1 MTPRPPPPPP
11 PPPAR
16 ASASTS
22 RSRSRT
28 PPTPNP
34 LFGFGPLKSR
44 RGCKTCKTRRVKC
57 GEEKP
62 SCLRCSSTG
71 RKCEYDAR
79 ANARLGTYSSASAST
94 VVSLLEFDKPRSP
107 GSSSSSPSSGSSSNS
122 VWRERRAFA
131 YYFQHAASFV
141 GGLDADFWSSVVP
154 QVCRIEPAVW
164 DAIIALSAMFETH
177 EDSHSYTTSSSN
189 NNSPSLSLTENR
201 RDALAWYSRAVSA
214 VRLRIERGFGDVF
227 IGLISCVLFICIEAL
242 QGSTEEAIRLYA
254 QGVQLIV
261 ALRAQ
266 IAAGGIPASK
276 ASLLEDTIV
285 PIFVRLAIMALTV
298 SGVSVENLMAETAQL
313 LTGFASLKAA
323 REALVL
329 LTIEVQQFQ
338 GICEE
343 HHAKVQ
349 WTGDIPPGF
358 IAQQAALFS
367 RLRNWHTAFTTLT
380 HTLRPQPK
388 NEPPAA
394 KESSTIALLSAYHE
408 MAYTLTAICISPRKT
423 LTDSYVQNF
432 QNIVDH
438 SRAALDA
445 SARSDGSQ
453 PPFTFDIGVG
463 FPIWFTCLR
472 CADPGIRRQALA
484 LLRRA
489 PLVEGFYGNRTVTVS
504 AEAIMVIEESLA
516 MAINAV
522 RQQRQQQQEEDPGV
536 NAMVDTSRISIFDAN
551 RFAAVGAGAGE
562 GQKTALPTLTAAEIP
577 EEARIKPLVP
587 FRPRDGI
594 PPGLS
599 SEGVERWGRAG
610 DCWFLVFSRL
620 DRDRGW
626 DSVDADGD
634 GIPGIGNG
642 NGVWR
647 EVFDCIPAE
656 MYP

>member
-1 MTPRPPPPPP
+1 MTPSPPLP
-11 PPPAR
+11 
-16 ASASTS
+16 SKSKS

-28 PPTPNP
+28 PPKPNANASGN
-34 LFGFGPLKSR
+34 GFGPLRSR

-62 SCLRCSSTG
+62 TCLRCSSTG
-71 RKCEYDAR
+71 RKCEYEGAKF
-79 ANARLGTYSSASAST
+79 GTYSSAPAST
-94 VVSLLEFDKPRSP
+94 VVSLLEFDKLRSP
-107 GSSSSSPSSGSSSNS
+107 SSSPTSSTLSSNS

-164 DAIIALSAMFETH
+164 DAIIALSAMFENRE
-177 EDSHSYTTSSSN
+177 EDSHTASSPTTTSS
-189 NNSPSLSLTENR
+189 NSPSLSLTENR
-201 RDALAWYSRAVSA
+201 RDALTWYSRSVSA
-214 VRLRIERGFGDVF
+214 VRQRISRGSGDVF

-266 IAAGGIPASK
+266 IAAGAIPASK

-298 SGVSVENLMAETAQL
+298 SGISVENLMAETAQL

-329 LTIEVQQFQ
+329 LTIDIQQFQ
-338 GICEE
+338 GVCEE
-343 HHAKVQ
+343 HHTKVAY
-349 WTGDIPPGF
+349 TGDIPPDF
-358 IAQQAALFS
+358 ITHQTALFL
-367 RLRNWHTAFTTLT
+367 RLRDWHTAFATLT
-380 HTLRPQPK
+380 NTLRLKSETPPPK
-388 NEPPAA
+388 ET
-394 KESSTIALLSAYHE
+394 STIALLTAYHE
-408 MAYTLTAICISPRKT
+408 MAYTITAICISPRKT
-423 LTDSYVQNF
+423 LTDKYLSNF
-432 QNIVDH
+432 QNIVDN
-438 SRAALDA
+438 SRLALDA

-472 CADPGIRRQALA
+472 CADRGIRRQALA

-489 PLVEGFYGNRTVTVS
+489 PQVEGFYGNSTITVS

-516 MAINAV
+516 VAITALRDQHAGEV
-522 RQQRQQQQEEDPGV
+522 
-536 NAMVDTSRISIFDAN
+536 VDTSRISIFNAN
-551 RFAAVGAGAGE
+551 RFTVASE
-562 GQKTALPTLTAAEIP
+562 SQETALPTLTVAGIP

-594 PPGLS
+594 PPGLTR
-599 SEGVERWGRAG
+599 EDVGRWGRPG
-610 DCWFLVFSRL
+610 DAWFLLFSRL
-620 DRDRGW
+620 DRDRGR
-626 DSVDADGD
+626 DQDGHSADGD
-634 GIPGIGNG
+634 ANG
-642 NGVWR
+642 AWR

>member
-1 MTPRPPPPPP
+1 MTPSPPLP
-11 PPPAR
+11 
-16 ASASTS
+16 SKS

-28 PPTPNP
+28 PPNPNAT
-34 LFGFGPLKSR
+34 GFGPLRSR

-62 SCLRCSSTG
+62 TCLRCSSTG
-71 RKCEYDAR
+71 RKCEYEDAR
-79 ANARLGTYSSASAST
+79 FGTYSSAPAST

-107 GSSSSSPSSGSSSNS
+107 SSSPPGSSSSNS

-141 GGLDADFWSSVVP
+141 GGLDADFWSTVVP

-164 DAIIALSAMFETH
+164 DAIIALSAMFENRE
-177 EDSHSYTTSSSN
+177 EDSHSDTTSSTS
-189 NNSPSLSLTENR
+189 SASLTENR

-266 IAAGGIPASK
+266 IAAGAIPASK

-298 SGVSVENLMAETAQL
+298 SGVSVENLVSETAQL

-329 LTIEVQQFQ
+329 LTIEIQQFQ
-338 GICEE
+338 GVCEE
-343 HHAKVQ
+343 HHAKVNY
-349 WTGDIPPGF
+349 TSDMPPEF
-358 IAQQAALFS
+358 LTHQAALFN
-367 RLRNWHTAFTTLT
+367 RLRNWYTAFTALT
-380 HTLRPQPK
+380 NTLRLQMK
-388 NEPPAA
+388 NETLPP
-394 KESSTIALLSAYHE
+394 KETSTIALLCAYHE
-408 MAYTLTAICISPRKT
+408 MAYTITAICISPRKT
-423 LTDSYVQNF
+423 LTDNYLQNF

-438 SRAALDA
+438 SRIALDA

-489 PLVEGFYGNRTVTVS
+489 PQVEGFYGNATITVS

-516 MAINAV
+516 VAINAV
-522 RQQRQQQQEEDPGV
+522 REKNPGG
-536 NAMVDTSRISIFDAN
+536 NADTSHISIFDVN
-551 RFAAVGAGAGE
+551 GFAVTCE
-562 GQKTALPTLTAAEIP
+562 GQITALPVHVPTTLAVADIP
-577 EEARIKPLVP
+577 DEARIKPLVP

-594 PPGLS
+594 PPGLTN
-599 SEGVERWGRAG
+599 EHVERWGRAS
-610 DCWFLVFSRL
+610 DCWFLLFSRL
-620 DRDRGW
+620 DRDR
-626 DSVDADGD
+626 DSAEG
-634 GIPGIGNG
+634 GGNG
-642 NGVWR
+642 SWR

>member
-1 MTPRPPPPPP
+1 MVSQATKMTPSPPLT
-11 PPPAR
+11 
-16 ASASTS
+16 SKS

-28 PPTPNP
+28 PPNPNASGI
-34 LFGFGPLKSR
+34 GFGPLKSR

-62 SCLRCSSTG
+62 VCLRCSSTG
-71 RKCEYDAR
+71 RKCEYDDR
-79 ANARLGTYSSASAST
+79 ANTRLGTYSSAPAST

-107 GSSSSSPSSGSSSNS
+107 SSSPTSSSPSSNS

-164 DAIIALSAMFETH
+164 DAIIALSAMFENR
-177 EDSHSYTTSSSN
+177 EDDSNSSSY
-189 NNSPSLSLTENR
+189 SSSSLTENR
-201 RDALAWYSRAVSA
+201 RDALAWYSRSVSA

-254 QGVQLIV
+254 QGVQLIA

-266 IAAGGIPASK
+266 IAAGAIPASK

-298 SGVSVENLMAETAQL
+298 SGISVENLMSETAQL
-313 LTGFASLKAA
+313 LAGFASLKPA

-329 LTIEVQQFQ
+329 LTIEIQQFQ
-338 GICEE
+338 GVCEE
-343 HHAKVQ
+343 HHAKAAY
-349 WTGDIPPGF
+349 TGDIPPDF
-358 IAQQAALFS
+358 ITHQTALFS

-380 HTLRPQPK
+380 NTLRLKSETPSPK
-388 NEPPAA
+388 ET
-394 KESSTIALLSAYHE
+394 STIALLTAYHE
-408 MAYTLTAICISPRKT
+408 MAYTIAAICISPRKT
-423 LTDSYVQNF
+423 LTDKYLQNF
-432 QNIVDH
+432 QNIVDN
-438 SRAALDA
+438 SRIALDA

-489 PLVEGFYGNRTVTVS
+489 PQVEGFYGNSTITVS

-516 MAINAV
+516 VGINALRGQHAGEV
-522 RQQRQQQQEEDPGV
+522 
-536 NAMVDTSRISIFDAN
+536 VDTSHISIF
-551 RFAAVGAGAGE
+551 
-562 GQKTALPTLTAAEIP
+562 
-577 EEARIKPLVP
+577 
-587 FRPRDGI
+587 
-594 PPGLS
+594 
-599 SEGVERWGRAG
+599 
-610 DCWFLVFSRL
+610 
-620 DRDRGW
+620 
-626 DSVDADGD
+626 
-634 GIPGIGNG
+634 
-642 NGVWR
+642 
-647 EVFDCIPAE
+647 
-656 MYP
+656 